1 MAVRARTILGQCLPA
16 ATAAIMAGACG
27 VSAQHSWLNKP
38 PRPMVPRPAETV
50 DVYAS
55 GPPSAPHVD
64 VAIIEAGEYDF
75 GSSTLNDVVTA
86 LRAQA
91 ARLGCDVIR
100 IGDAT
105 NRRSGTAT
113 CAMYT
118 DRREHVSSSQ

>member
-1 MAVRARTILGQCLPA
+1 MLSWQCLFV
-16 ATAAIMAGACG
+16 AAIMLAGCG
-27 VSAQHSWLNKP
+27 VSAQHSWLNSP
-38 PRPMVPRPAETV
+38 PRPMVARPPETV

-55 GPPSAPHVD
+55 GPPSLPHVD

-75 GSSTLNDVVTA
+75 GSSTLHDVVSA

-91 ARLGCDVIR
+91 ARLGCDAIR

-113 CAMYT
+113 CAMYKE
-118 DRREHVSSSQ
+118 RREQASASR